1 MKIRTVLFK
10 ILIALLFVYLAWQL
24 IYSKNGTVSLF
35 KLSRDKE
42 KLVVENKDL
51 ENQKALLEKKVGRMK
66 SKSLDLDTLDEQAR
80 RNLGYSKDDDV
91 IYIE

>member
-1 MKIRTVLFK
+1 MKIRTILFK

-35 KLSRDKE
+35 RLSRDKE
-42 KLVVENKDL
+42 KLALENKAL
-51 ENQKALLEKKVGRMK
+51 EEQKASLEKKVGRMK

-80 RNLGYSKDDDV
+80 KNLGYSKDDDV

>member
-10 ILIALLFVYLAWQL
+10 TLVALLSVYLAWHL
-24 IYSKNGTVSLF
+24 IYSRNGTISLF

-42 KLVVENKDL
+42 KLVAENKDL
-51 ENQKALLEKKVGRMK
+51 ENQKALLEKKVSRMK